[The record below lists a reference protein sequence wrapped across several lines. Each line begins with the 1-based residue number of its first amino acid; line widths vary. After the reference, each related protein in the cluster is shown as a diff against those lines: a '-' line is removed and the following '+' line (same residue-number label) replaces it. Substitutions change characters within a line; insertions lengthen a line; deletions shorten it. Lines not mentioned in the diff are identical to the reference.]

1 MTINITDRTP
11 GVATLRLTKISDI
24 YGKVLVVRGWA

>member
-11 GVATLRLTKISDI
+11 EVATLRLAKISDI
-24 YGKVLVVRGWA
+24 YGKVLVVKGWA